1 MECKWEMNIFYLFS
15 LGSKIK
21 KAELNQRIMLACF
34 LMVLGQLPL
43 REIAPKPKTE
53 PNTSLEAIIWIL
65 SLTIVAYFSS
75 PL

>member
-1 MECKWEMNIFYLFS
+1 MGHVLYLFS

-21 KAELNQRIMLACF
+21 KAELKQRIMLACF

-43 REIAPKPKTE
+43 REIAKIE
-53 PNTSLEAIIWIL
+53 HNGSLGAIVWIL
-65 SLTIVAYFSS
+65 FLTIVAYFSS

>member
-1 MECKWEMNIFYLFS
+1 MNIFYLFS

-21 KAELNQRIMLACF
+21 KAELNQRIMLTCF

-53 PNTSLEAIIWIL
+53 PNTSLGAIIWIL
-65 SLTIVAYFSS
+65 FLTIVAYFSS

>member
-1 MECKWEMNIFYLFS
+1 MNIFYLFS

-21 KAELNQRIMLACF
+21 KSRIKPTNYVGMFSHGSRATT
-34 LMVLGQLPL
+34 L

-53 PNTSLEAIIWIL
+53 PNTSLGAIIWIL
-65 SLTIVAYFSS
+65 FLTIVAYFSS

>member
-1 MECKWEMNIFYLFS
+1 MGHVLYLFS

-21 KAELNQRIMLACF
+21 KAELKQRIMLACF

-43 REIAPKPKTE
+43 REIAPKPKTDA
-53 PNTSLEAIIWIL
+53 SLGAIVWIL
-65 SLTIVAYFSS
+65 FLTIVAYFSS